1 METNHLNVLTDFDA
15 CPCTG
20 GTLDKLIQP
29 AILVVLTE
37 GPSHGYRIVERV
49 GKMSL
54 SGGQNP
60 NASGVY
66 RVLKQM
72 EARGLVASSWTLS
85 DSGPAKRSYELTTTG
100 EACLKRWIGTLTAY
114 RDGISSLLRSARKA
128 VAPEHEARSAP
139 FSGRA

>member
-1 METNHLNVLTDFDA
+1 METNVLNVLTEFDE

-37 GPSHGYRIVERV
+37 GPLHGYRLAERV
-49 GKMSL
+49 GGMSL
-54 SGGQNP
+54 SGGQKP

-72 EARGLVASSWTLS
+72 EARGFVASSWTLS
-85 DSGPAKRSYELTTTG
+85 ESGPAKRSYQLTPAG
-100 EACLKRWIGTLTAY
+100 EDCLKHWIATLTVY
-114 RDGISSLLRSARKA
+114 RDGISSLLKAARKA
-128 VAPEHEARSAP
+128 VDTRH
-139 FSGRA
+139 

>member
-1 METNHLNVLTDFDA
+1 METNRLDVLTDFDE

-20 GTLDKLIQP
+20 GTLDKLVQP

-37 GPSHGYRIVERV
+37 GPSHGYRLVERV

-54 SGGQNP
+54 SGGQKP

-72 EARGLVASSWTLS
+72 EARGLVASSWTFS
-85 DSGPAKRSYELTTTG
+85 ESGPAKRSYQLTSAG
-100 EACLKRWIGTLTAY
+100 QDCLRHWIATLTAY
-114 RDGISSLLRSARKA
+114 RDGVSSLLKA
-128 VAPEHEARSAP
+128 AQ
-139 FSGRA
+139 RAVETQH